1 MKPVFEKFFLSSLAS
16 LGLAT
21 STSAASLEA
30 RLDEGTGTI
39 TIHRDGLTKPLV
51 TQHAAAHHRPYLH
64 PIVGPDGNGVL
75 TEYSP
80 GHHRHQTGLYWGFTR
95 VNGRDYFHH
104 PSDNYW
110 KRKAVNVLEAK
121 GESVKWETVYDLLDA
136 DGNAVLTE
144 TQRWA
149 MRSDGDRHV
158 LDLEWRGQAQTD
170 VTIGKY
176 DYGGLFLR
184 MPWKPGTKGEAVN
197 AARNINAAA
206 EGQRAMWLDVG
217 MEIAGRDDWGH
228 VAIFD
233 HPKNGGYP
241 QPWRVD
247 GQLGVGPIRARL
259 GDWKIGKG
267 KTETIRHQIHVYGGK
282 LNDKDLTQHWMRY
295 TGQRGTAVLWGL
307 AQREGRAAK
316 FLTPEAAVKNS
327 TIEPGFAINA
337 WANEP
342 MITQPMAF
350 CWDDRG
356 RMWVAENRD
365 YESRGRGF
373 SASGDSRILILEDTD
388 RDGVA
393 DKRTVFLEGIPFPSA
408 VAVGLGGLWLGA
420 PPNLLFVPDR
430 NGDDRAD
437 VDDIEVRL
445 TGWGIRD
452 RHEVVNSLHW
462 GPDGW
467 LYGCQGLFTP
477 SVVGKPKEE
486 GRIYKPGEAYPKKV
500 EFDGEGT
507 QINGGVWRYHPVKD
521 RFEVV
526 AHGFSN
532 PWGIDYDAKGQF
544 FISACVIPHL
554 WHVIPGGVYHRQG
567 GRHFNPY
574 VYSDIRTI
582 ADHRHRSA
590 HGGARVYLSDAFPD
604 EYQGKIFMANIHEHA
619 VLTDELVPS
628 GSGFVGKHH
637 KDFMKANN
645 AQWIGFSMEIGPGG
659 DVYVLD
665 WHDADI
671 CGKDVFQKDTGR
683 IFRLSPKESLAK
695 DWAGRYADVAKL
707 NDAELVEYQTSAS
720 AWHARRARVVL
731 QGRAIKGKLGK
742 GTHRALE
749 KMFLKNK
756 NADHR
761 LRALWALHVTGG
773 LSESKL
779 LKHLDEKDAHIR
791 AWSIQLLCEDN
802 NPSSEALRKFASM
815 AKLDSSPVVRL
826 YLASALQR
834 MLLGDR
840 WAIAAGLVA
849 HDEDAGDHNLPKLI
863 WYGIEPMVL
872 ADPTRAMELARV
884 SRLPLVTEYI
894 ARRAV
899 DAGQL
904 EAVSA
909 ALGQAQGEDK
919 VADMLRGFSAGLRG
933 LRDVKAPPS
942 WGATYAKLYG
952 TPLATQIAQI
962 LGDTGAATAMLATLD
977 NAKAK
982 TDARR
987 DALRG
992 LAAQEHDALKGR
1004 LVALLDD
1011 NSLRLESIRAMAA
1024 YDEKTY
1030 PRALLK
1036 RYAKLAAGDKTAAI
1050 QTLASRPSYGNELT
1064 AAIESGAVPRRDVPA
1079 YVVRQMRRV
1088 VGPSFVD
1095 VWGAVESLSADKAA
1109 AFAKY
1114 RVLLTSDALAKGN
1127 IRNGRAIYERT
1138 CFACHKLYGQ
1148 GGEIGPD
1155 ITGSNRAN
1163 LDYILENILNPSG
1176 EIPEGYQL
1184 LLVTTRG
1191 GQTLAGTLASENA
1204 RQLVLRVVGLPP
1216 VTVAKSEIQSRET
1229 IPTSMMPEG
1238 LLASLRDEDVIDLIG
1253 YLRTTK
1259 QVDKPE

>member
-1 MKPVFEKFFLSSLAS
+1 
-16 LGLAT
+16 
-21 STSAASLEA
+21 
-30 RLDEGTGTI
+30 
-39 TIHRDGLTKPLV
+39 
-51 TQHAAAHHRPYLH
+51 
-64 PIVGPDGNGVL
+64 
-75 TEYSP
+75 
-80 GHHRHQTGLYWGFTR
+80 
-95 VNGRDYFHH
+95 
-104 PSDNYW
+104 
-110 KRKAVNVLEAK
+110 
-121 GESVKWETVYDLLDA
+121 
-136 DGNAVLTE
+136 
-144 TQRWA
+144 
-149 MRSDGDRHV
+149 
-158 LDLEWRGQAQTD
+158 
-170 VTIGKY
+170 
-176 DYGGLFLR
+176 
-184 MPWKPGTKGEAVN
+184 
-197 AARNINAAA
+197 
-206 EGQRAMWLDVG
+206 
-217 MEIAGRDDWGH
+217 
-228 VAIFD
+228 
-233 HPKNGGYP
+233 
-241 QPWRVD
+241 
-247 GQLGVGPIRARL
+247 
-259 GDWKIGKG
+259 
-267 KTETIRHQIHVYGGK
+267 
-282 LNDKDLTQHWMRY
+282 
-295 TGQRGTAVLWGL
+295 
-307 AQREGRAAK
+307 
-316 FLTPEAAVKNS
+316 
-327 TIEPGFAINA
+327 
-337 WANEP
+337 
-342 MITQPMAF
+342 
-350 CWDDRG
+350 
-356 RMWVAENRD
+356 
-365 YESRGRGF
+365 
-373 SASGDSRILILEDTD
+373 
-388 RDGVA
+388 
-393 DKRTVFLEGIPFPSA
+393 
-408 VAVGLGGLWLGA
+408 
-420 PPNLLFVPDR
+420 
-430 NGDDRAD
+430 
-437 VDDIEVRL
+437 
-445 TGWGIRD
+445 
-452 RHEVVNSLHW
+452 
-462 GPDGW
+462 
-467 LYGCQGLFTP
+467 
-477 SVVGKPKEE
+477 
-486 GRIYKPGEAYPKKV
+486 
-500 EFDGEGT
+500 
-507 QINGGVWRYHPVKD
+507 
-521 RFEVV
+521 
-526 AHGFSN
+526 
-532 PWGIDYDAKGQF
+532 
-544 FISACVIPHL
+544 
-554 WHVIPGGVYHRQG
+554 
-567 GRHFNPY
+567 
-574 VYSDIRTI
+574 
-582 ADHRHRSA
+582 
-590 HGGARVYLSDAFPD
+590 
-604 EYQGKIFMANIHEHA
+604 
-619 VLTDELVPS
+619 
-628 GSGFVGKHH
+628 
-637 KDFMKANN
+637 
-645 AQWIGFSMEIGPGG
+645 
-659 DVYVLD
+659 
-665 WHDADI
+665 
-671 CGKDVFQKDTGR
+671 
-683 IFRLSPKESLAK
+683 
-695 DWAGRYADVAKL
+695 
-707 NDAELVEYQTSAS
+707 
-720 AWHARRARVVL
+720 
-731 QGRAIKGKLGK
+731 
-742 GTHRALE
+742 
-749 KMFLKNK
+749 
-756 NADHR
+756 
-761 LRALWALHVTGG
+761 
-773 LSESKL
+773 
-779 LKHLDEKDAHIR
+779 
-791 AWSIQLLCEDN
+791 
-802 NPSSEALRKFASM
+802 M

-834 MLLGDR
+834 MSLGDR
-840 WAIAAGLVA
+840 WAIAAGLMA

-863 WYGIEPMVL
+863 WYGIEPMVP
-872 ADPTRAMELARV
+872 ADPARAMELARA

-1004 LVALLDD
+1004 LVALLND

-1127 IRNGRAIYERT
+1127 VRNGRAIYERT

>member
-1 MKPVFEKFFLSSLAS
+1 MKFFFATLPLAA
-16 LGLAT
+16 LGFAT
-21 STSAASLEA
+21 AAAAPLEA
-30 RLDEGTGTI
+30 RHNEGSGTI
-39 TIHRDGLTKPLV
+39 TVHRDGLAKPLV
-51 TQHAAAHHRPYLH
+51 TQHAAADHRPYLH
-64 PIVGPDGNGVL
+64 PIVAPDGNGTL

-95 VNGRDYFHH
+95 VNGRDFFHH
-104 PSDNYW
+104 PGGDYW
-110 KRKAVNVLEAK
+110 KRRGVKVLEAK
-121 GESVKWETVYDLLDA
+121 GESVRWETVYDLLDA

-144 TQRWA
+144 TQRWS
-149 MRSDGDRHV
+149 MRSDGGRHV
-158 LDLEWRGQAQTD
+158 LDLEWRGQARTD

-176 DYGGLFLR
+176 NYGGLFLR
-184 MPWKPGTKGEAVN
+184 MPWKPGTKGRVVN
-197 AARNINAAA
+197 GAREIGAAA
-206 EGQRAMWLDVG
+206 EGRRATWLDVG
-217 MEIAGRDDWGH
+217 MEIDGRSDWGH
-228 VAIFD
+228 IAIFD

-247 GQLGVGPIRARL
+247 GQLGVGPVRARL
-259 GDWKIGKG
+259 GDWKIDRGN
-267 KTETIRHQIHVYGGK
+267 TETIRHQVHVYSGT
-282 LNDKDLTQHWMRY
+282 LDNNDLTQRWMRY
-295 TGQRGTAVLWGL
+295 TGQRGTGVLWGL
-307 AQREGRAAK
+307 AQREGRAAR
-316 FLTPEAAVKNS
+316 FLTPEAAVAQS
-327 TIEPGFAINA
+327 TIEPGFAVNA

-393 DKRTVFLEGIPFPSA
+393 DKRSVFLDGIPFPSA

-430 NGDDRAD
+430 DGDDRAD
-437 VDDIEVRL
+437 FDDIEVRL

-467 LYGCQGLFTP
+467 LYGCQGVFTP
-477 SVVGKPKEE
+477 SVVGRPRGE
-486 GRIYKPGEAYPKKV
+486 GRIFKPGEPYPKSV

-507 QINGGVWRYHPVKD
+507 PINGGVWRYHPVKD

-554 WHVIPGGVYHRQG
+554 WHVIPGGVYHRQS

-604 EYQGKIFMANIHEHA
+604 EYHGKIFMANIHEHA

-671 CGKDVFQKDTGR
+671 CGKEVLQKNTGR

-695 DWAGRYADVAKL
+695 NWEGRYADVAKL
-707 NDAELVEYQTSAS
+707 SDARLVDYQASAS

-731 QGRAIKGKLGK
+731 QGRAINGRLAN
-742 GTHRALE
+742 GTHRAL
-749 KMFLKNK
+749 KTMFRENK
-756 NADHR
+756 DEDHR

-773 LSESKL
+773 LDEAGL
-779 LKHLDEKDAHIR
+779 LRNLGDRDAHIR
-791 AWSIQLLCEDN
+791 AWSIQLLCEDKS
-802 NPSSEALRKFASM
+802 PSGRVLEEFAAL
-815 AKLDSSPVVRL
+815 AKRDPSPVVRL
-826 YLASALQR
+826 YLTSALQR
-834 MLLGDR
+834 MGLDAR
-840 WAIAAGLVA
+840 WAIAAGLVSHA
-849 HDEDAGDHNLPKLI
+849 GDAADHNLPKLI
-863 WYGIEPMVL
+863 WYGIEPLVPENP
-872 ADPTRAMELARV
+872 ARAMDLAV
-884 SRLPLVTEYI
+884 ASRLPFVTESI

-899 DAGQL
+899 DAGEL
-904 EAVSA
+904 EALSQ
-909 ALGQAQGEDK
+909 ALGQAQEEET
-919 VADMLRGFSAGLRG
+919 VAGLLRGFSAGLKG

-942 WGATYAKLYG
+942 WAATYAKLYG
-952 TPLATQIAQI
+952 TPLATRIAQI
-962 LGDTGAATAMLATLD
+962 LGDTGAAAAMLPTLD

-982 TDARR
+982 SADRQT
-987 DALRG
+987 ALRG
-992 LAAQEHDALKGR
+992 LASQDHAGLKGR
-1004 LVALLDD
+1004 LVALLEDD
-1011 NSLRLESIRAMAA
+1011 ALRLDSIRAMAN
-1024 YDEKTY
+1024 YDEASF
-1030 PRALLK
+1030 PRALLG
-1036 RYAKLAAGDKTAAI
+1036 RYAKLDAGDKSAAI

-1064 AAIESGAVPRRDVPA
+1064 AAIQSGAVPRRDVPA
-1079 YVVRQMRRV
+1079 YVVRQLRRV
-1088 VGPSFVD
+1088 VGPGFVD

-1109 AFAKY
+1109 AFARY
-1114 RVLLTSDALAKGN
+1114 RALLTDGALARGN
-1127 IRNGRAIYERT
+1127 VHNGRAVYERT

-1191 GQTLAGTLASENA
+1191 GQTLAGTLASENDQ
-1204 RQLVLRVVGLPP
+1204 QLVLRVVGLPP
-1216 VTVAKSEIQSRET
+1216 VTVAKSEIQSRES

-1238 LLASLRDEDVIDLIG
+1238 LLASLPDRDVIDLIR

-1259 QVDKPE
+1259 QVAKPE

>member
-1 MKPVFEKFFLSSLAS
+1 M
-16 LGLAT
+16 
-21 STSAASLEA
+21 
-30 RLDEGTGTI
+30 
-39 TIHRDGLTKPLV
+39 
-51 TQHAAAHHRPYLH
+51 
-64 PIVGPDGNGVL
+64 
-75 TEYSP
+75 
-80 GHHRHQTGLYWGFTR
+80 
-95 VNGRDYFHH
+95 
-104 PSDNYW
+104 
-110 KRKAVNVLEAK
+110 
-121 GESVKWETVYDLLDA
+121 
-136 DGNAVLTE
+136 
-144 TQRWA
+144 
-149 MRSDGDRHV
+149 
-158 LDLEWRGQAQTD
+158 
-170 VTIGKY
+170 
-176 DYGGLFLR
+176 
-184 MPWKPGTKGEAVN
+184 
-197 AARNINAAA
+197 
-206 EGQRAMWLDVG
+206 
-217 MEIAGRDDWGH
+217 
-228 VAIFD
+228 
-233 HPKNGGYP
+233 
-241 QPWRVD
+241 
-247 GQLGVGPIRARL
+247 
-259 GDWKIGKG
+259 
-267 KTETIRHQIHVYGGK
+267 
-282 LNDKDLTQHWMRY
+282 
-295 TGQRGTAVLWGL
+295 
-307 AQREGRAAK
+307 
-316 FLTPEAAVKNS
+316 
-327 TIEPGFAINA
+327 
-337 WANEP
+337 
-342 MITQPMAF
+342 
-350 CWDDRG
+350 
-356 RMWVAENRD
+356 
-365 YESRGRGF
+365 
-373 SASGDSRILILEDTD
+373 
-388 RDGVA
+388 
-393 DKRTVFLEGIPFPSA
+393 
-408 VAVGLGGLWLGA
+408 
-420 PPNLLFVPDR
+420 
-430 NGDDRAD
+430 
-437 VDDIEVRL
+437 
-445 TGWGIRD
+445 
-452 RHEVVNSLHW
+452 
-462 GPDGW
+462 
-467 LYGCQGLFTP
+467 
-477 SVVGKPKEE
+477 
-486 GRIYKPGEAYPKKV
+486 
-500 EFDGEGT
+500 
-507 QINGGVWRYHPVKD
+507 
-521 RFEVV
+521 
-526 AHGFSN
+526 
-532 PWGIDYDAKGQF
+532 
-544 FISACVIPHL
+544 
-554 WHVIPGGVYHRQG
+554 
-567 GRHFNPY
+567 
-574 VYSDIRTI
+574 
-582 ADHRHRSA
+582 
-590 HGGARVYLSDAFPD
+590 
-604 EYQGKIFMANIHEHA
+604 
-619 VLTDELVPS
+619 
-628 GSGFVGKHH
+628 
-637 KDFMKANN
+637 
-645 AQWIGFSMEIGPGG
+645 
-659 DVYVLD
+659 
-665 WHDADI
+665 
-671 CGKDVFQKDTGR
+671 
-683 IFRLSPKESLAK
+683 
-695 DWAGRYADVAKL
+695 AKL
-707 NDAELVEYQTSAS
+707 NDTKLVEYQTSAS

-731 QGRAIKGKLGK
+731 QDRAIKGKLAK

-749 KMFLKNK
+749 KMFRNNK

-779 LKHLDEKDAHIR
+779 LKNLGDKDAHIR

-802 NPSSEALRKFASM
+802 NPSSDALRKFASM

-834 MLLGDR
+834 MSLGDR

-863 WYGIEPMVL
+863 WYGIEPMVP
-872 ADPTRAMELARV
+872 ADPARAMELARA

-1004 LVALLDD
+1004 LVALLND

-1127 IRNGRAIYERT
+1127 VRNGRAIYERT